1 MIKEIKKEFCR
12 NLSNDLFND
21 LNDLFNDLFVDES
34 IFIIKF
40 DLTNIIFG
48 GDLGTFFIIEFLNE
62 GDKF

>member
-12 NLSNDLFND
+12 NLSNDLFG
-21 LNDLFNDLFVDES
+21 DES

-48 GDLGTFFIIEFLNE
+48 GDLETFFIIEFLNE
-62 GDKF
+62 GDNFKF